1 MRNCAPITPGALPRV
16 EFSPEARA
24 DLLALYEVIFRE
36 AGGERAGAYPA
47 RIERCCAT
55 LVEFPLA
62 GRDRG
67 AGLRSLGFERRASI
81 VYRPDPGRILILR
94 ILYAGR
100 SN

>member
-1 MRNCAPITPGALPRV
+1 MIYRD
-16 EFSPEARA
+16 A
-24 DLLALYEVIFRE
+24 DA
-36 AGGERAGAYPA
+36 ARAGAYLD
-47 RIERCCAT
+47 RIERCCGT
-55 LVEFPLA
+55 LAEFLLA

-81 VYRPDPGRILILR
+81 IYRPDPGRILIMR